1 MQRIAKKVLLIG
13 WDAADWKFLSPFM
26 DEGIM
31 PNLKRLVEG
40 GVKGRLATLDP
51 PLSPTLWTSIAT
63 GKRPYKHGIHGFT
76 EPDPS
81 GKGIRPVYNTDRK
94 VKAIW
99 NILTQHGLKS
109 NVVGWWP
116 SHPAEPINGA
126 MVSNFYQRANAP
138 LGQPWP
144 MAKGTVHPGSLA
156 GTMAK
161 LRVHPGELTAA
172 HIQPFVPEAWKVDQ
186 RKDKRLQSIA
196 KVTADCSSIQSAATY
211 LMENTEW
218 DFMAVYFDAIDHY
231 CHGFMKYHPPH
242 RPHISQRDFKL
253 YKDVVKGGCR
263 YHDMMLG
270 RLIELA
276 GKDTTVMLISDHGF
290 HPGHNRPTAI
300 PKEPAGPAIEH
311 SPYGI
316 VVMNG
321 PGIKKDELLFGASLL
336 DVTPTLLTL
345 FGLPVAE
352 DMDGKV
358 LVHAFENELEIET
371 IKSWENIEGE
381 DGQHAKTVE
390 QTPEETEAELR
401 QLIDLG
407 YIADPGDDLEAAVKR
422 TRDEN
427 DYYLSRACFDGG
439 EWEEGIKLLEKL
451 HAENQ
456 DVVRYATHLVH
467 GYQMVGKFKDARR
480 MVDHVREIF
489 DRESPQLDVLEGTL
503 LLVEQRHKKALE
515 LFKKAEREAGEAA
528 HLHLRIANAYL
539 QLNRLEEAEKA
550 IRKALSI
557 DPEDVHAHHTLGIC
571 HYRMMR
577 YEDAVDNFMAAIG
590 LLYYFPAAHFYLGE
604 TLMAME
610 RYGDAAQ
617 AFDVCLR
624 LVPGMNAARERLVTI
639 YGQFLGQPGKAM
651 KYKTDFENNING
663 EITVVSGLPRSG
675 TSMMMQMLEA
685 GGMEIFTDNERRPD
699 ESNPKGYF
707 EHGAVKNLAKNKSW
721 LPGANGKAVKVI
733 AHLLPHLPKN
743 FRYRVIF
750 MERDLLEVVRS
761 QQRMLSRNGKKTGE
775 GTLPLGLVKK
785 YEATLAKTKEWAGR
799 QPNVDILFV
808 GYKDA
813 AVSPFSAAVRVS
825 DFLDSGLAPE
835 KMAGAMDTKL
845 YRERSPAIG
854 QALGT

>member
-1 MQRIAKKVLLIG
+1 MKHTANKVLLIG

-81 GKGIRPVYNTDRK
+81 GKGIRPINNTNRK

-116 SHPAEPINGA
+116 SHPAETIKGV
-126 MVSNFYQRANAP
+126 MVSDFYQRANTP
-138 LGQPWP
+138 IDKPWP
-144 MAKGTVHPGSLA
+144 MAKGTVQPESLTD
-156 GTMAK
+156 TMAR
-161 LRVHPGELTAA
+161 LRIHPHELTAA
-172 HIQPFVPEAWKVDQ
+172 HIQPFVPEAYKIDQ

-196 KVTADCSSIQSAATY
+196 KVTADCSTIHSATTY

-218 DFMAVYFDAIDHY
+218 DFTAVYFDAIDHY
-231 CHGFMKYHPPH
+231 CHGFMKYHPPY
-242 RPHISQRDFKL
+242 RPHISKQDFEL
-253 YKDVVKGGCR
+253 YKDVVKSGCR

-270 RLIELA
+270 RLLQLA
-276 GKDTTVMLISDHGF
+276 GEDTTIMLISDHGF
-290 HPGHNRPTAI
+290 HPDHNRPTTI

-316 VVMNG
+316 VVMKG

-336 DVTPTLLTL
+336 DITPTLLTL

-358 LVHAFENELEIET
+358 LVHAFENEPKIET
-371 IKSWENIEGE
+371 IKSWENIKGK
-381 DGQHAKTVE
+381 DGQHAGAVE
-390 QTPEETEAELR
+390 QSQEEMEAELR
-401 QLIDLG
+401 QLIELG
-407 YIADPGDDLEAAVKR
+407 YIADPGDDIEAAVKR

-427 DYYLSRACFDGG
+427 NFYLARAYFDGG
-439 EWEEGIKLLEKL
+439 EWEEGIKLLEQL

-456 DVVRYATHLVH
+456 EVMRYASRLAH
-467 GYQMVGKFKDARR
+467 GYQTVGKFKNARR
-480 MVDHVREIF
+480 TVNHIRENF

-503 LLVEQRHKKALE
+503 LLSEQRYKKALD
-515 LFKKAEREAGEAA
+515 LFEKAEREAGEMP

-539 QLNRLEEAEKA
+539 QLNKLETAEKIIQKA
-550 IRKALSI
+550 IAA

-571 HYRMMR
+571 RYRMMR
-577 YEDAVDNFMAAIG
+577 YEEAVDNFMEAIG
-590 LLYYFPAAHFYLGE
+590 LMYYFPAAHFYLGE
-604 TLMAME
+604 TLMALE

-624 LVPGMNAARERLVTI
+624 LAPGMNMARQRLIAI
-639 YGQFLGQPGKAM
+639 YEQFLEQPGKAF
-651 KYKTDFENNING
+651 KYRADFENKILG

-685 GGMEIFTDNERRPD
+685 GGLEIFTDKERTAD
-699 ESNPKGYF
+699 ESNPKGYY
-707 EHGAVKNLAKNKSW
+707 EHGAVKNLAKNKKW
-721 LPGANGKAVKVI
+721 LPQANGKAVKVI
-733 AHLLPHLPKN
+733 AQLLPHLPMN
-743 FRYRVIF
+743 FRYQIIF
-750 MERDLLEVVRS
+750 MERNLLEVMQS
-761 QQRMLSRNGKKTGE
+761 QQQMLSRNGKKTKAD
-775 GTLPLGLVKK
+775 TLPLALMKK
-785 YEATLAKTKEWAGR
+785 YEATMEKTKKWAEK
-799 QPNVDILFV
+799 QPNVDIHFV
-808 GYKDA
+808 KYADA
-813 AVSPFSAAVRVS
+813 VDNAFMEAMKVN
-825 DFLDSGLAPE
+825 DFLGGHLQPE
-835 KMAGAMDTKL
+835 LMAEQIDGKL
-845 YRERSPAIG
+845 YRERAKVRPG
-854 QALGT
+854 N